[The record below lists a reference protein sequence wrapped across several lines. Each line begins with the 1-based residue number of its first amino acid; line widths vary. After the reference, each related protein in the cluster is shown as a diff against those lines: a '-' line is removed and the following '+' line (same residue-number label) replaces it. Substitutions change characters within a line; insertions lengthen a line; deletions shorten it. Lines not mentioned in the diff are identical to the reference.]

1 MRLQPGLHRPRDILR
16 HESRRAFRPGPGR
29 CPVPPVAGASAR
41 GKLGFTV
48 EVTADR
54 SLLDARLQRIVVTGV
69 ASASPAERAGM
80 KVGDVLDR
88 LNGEPVVGGSGR
100 KFFAAMG
107 KVKPGDRLDLVVLR
121 GDRPVPLT
129 LVAE

>member
-1 MRLQPGLHRPRDILR
+1 MTD
-16 HESRRAFRPGPGR
+16 
-29 CPVPPVAGASAR
+29 
-41 GKLGFTV
+41 
-48 EVTADR
+48 
-54 SLLDARLQRIVVTGV
+54 V

-80 KVGDVLDR
+80 RVGDVVER
-88 LNGEPVVGGSGR
+88 LNGEPVAGSSGR

-121 GDRPVPLT
+121 GEEPVPLT